1 MRYHSAKIDVN
12 QPEIVALLRKLG
24 AGVFLVHRLKN
35 FCDIMVVHQG
45 ITVAVEIKDGSKPP
59 SARKITAGEDK
70 FSQAWMSHGGWWA
83 KIETLD
89 EARALIVNIQ
99 SKARELESTLE
110 NVVI

>member
-1 MRYHSAKIDVN
+1 MRYHSAKVDDN

-59 SARKITAGEDK
+59 SARKITTGEDK
-70 FSQAWMSHGGWWA
+70 FSQDWMSHGGWWA

-89 EARALIVNIQ
+89 DARGLIVSMEQ
-99 SKARELESTLE
+99 GATVR
-110 NVVI
+110 